1 VKAQIH
7 VPSQLGEGILET
19 QLGRRDD
26 VHIEAH
32 VIRRS
37 VGRRN
42 GLDRGIGL
50 GGESRQVEIGTDGET
65 RDQDVAAQEQV
76 ALLSLQVE
84 RGIGE

>member
-37 VGRRN
+37 VGGAMVSIEALAWVARAASR
-42 GLDRGIGL
+42 DR
-50 GGESRQVEIGTDGET
+50 TDGET